1 MVENL
6 HYDLDRRPVGNS
18 FFSDSRFGFFALLVV
33 ATKSARSYK
42 NENKQ
47 TIPVSTLRWATTKQ
61 KISTTTAP

>member
-18 FFSDSRFGFFALLVV
+18 FSDSRFGFFALLVV

-47 TIPVSTLRWATTKQ
+47 TILVSTLRWATTKQ